1 MKQETEEEDFSPRTL
16 SMIASLED
24 SEESRTLVAQLKAAR
39 YLLAYRYM
47 WCLCHAVTQGF
58 VIVGACMF
66 MIGFSQCLLLMHDM
80 TLGSNILGKQL
91 KEAAPTS
98 DHVKRE
104 VTTPEVGA
112 TAVKAPFPPEPPL
125 PPAIPPAV
133 PKEPTLR
140 PKEPDYP
147 PPGWVAPTEPKA
159 PGPSPEDLMRQQRLL
174 AEQMYEAARQE
185 GPVMPRMPIFT
196 GPTAPDMTN
205 VWLQQ
210 QQDIMKQ
217 QQTSFLIKQEQARMD
232 FLTEQQKQFEMQQQA
247 VLTQMQQQ
255 GCMPGPAASTS
266 FLSVGGPMQEAM
278 SLQEER
284 RRDFM
289 VEQERLRQQQQRE
302 EERMEQQ
309 RMEQEQQLRHQRE
322 LERMEEQRM
331 EQERLQQ
338 EQDAAAR
345 AEEEARLLQEEEEVR
360 RNSEESRMLAQ
371 ELYDLESKAEK
382 LRNQMIAKSSQSK
395 APGYPR
401 AYVIPANWPKEVPLP
416 PIPPPVP
423 TMVPQPRTPPIP
435 PQPTRSRSPRG
446 SNTSL
451 SERVRQV
458 AKEQLAPG
466 AAKAKEYLMQQV
478 QQMQQAQTAA
488 ATEQQVQHM
497 QQAQT
502 AAATEPEDARPPKR
516 HKDDGVPPQPKA
528 MPRLPTMPPKPKHS
542 SAKPQPETPKQPPG
556 SPAPAVGVR
565 LACTQHALL
574 MCA

>member
-1 MKQETEEEDFSPRTL
+1 MFSRNPIVT
-16 SMIASLED
+16 SNMNFI
-24 SEESRTLVAQLKAAR
+24 SR
-39 YLLAYRYM
+39 
-47 WCLCHAVTQGF
+47 
-58 VIVGACMF
+58 
-66 MIGFSQCLLLMHDM
+66 
-80 TLGSNILGKQL
+80 
-91 KEAAPTS
+91 
-98 DHVKRE
+98 
-104 VTTPEVGA
+104 
-112 TAVKAPFPPEPPL
+112 
-125 PPAIPPAV
+125 
-133 PKEPTLR
+133 
-140 PKEPDYP
+140 
-147 PPGWVAPTEPKA
+147 
-159 PGPSPEDLMRQQRLL
+159 
-174 AEQMYEAARQE
+174 
-185 GPVMPRMPIFT
+185 
-196 GPTAPDMTN
+196 
-205 VWLQQ
+205 
-210 QQDIMKQ
+210 
-217 QQTSFLIKQEQARMD
+217 
-232 FLTEQQKQFEMQQQA
+232 
-247 VLTQMQQQ
+247 
-255 GCMPGPAASTS
+255 
-266 FLSVGGPMQEAM
+266 
-278 SLQEER
+278 
-284 RRDFM
+284 
-289 VEQERLRQQQQRE
+289 
-302 EERMEQQ
+302 
-309 RMEQEQQLRHQRE
+309 
-322 LERMEEQRM
+322 
-331 EQERLQQ
+331 
-338 EQDAAAR
+338 
-345 AEEEARLLQEEEEVR
+345 
-360 RNSEESRMLAQ
+360 
-371 ELYDLESKAEK
+371 
-382 LRNQMIAKSSQSK
+382 SK

-502 AAATEPEDARPPKR
+502 AAATGPEDARPPKR